1 MALIQ
6 CRDCDKQVS
15 KRAYFCPQCG
25 GYTRNGYLLL
35 STFGLTAGAIW
46 VAVFKYFVF

>member
-25 GYTRNGYLLL
+25 GYTGNGYLMLTSL
-35 STFGLTAGAIW
+35 GLTAGLII
-46 VAVFKYFVF
+46 VAAFKYMIV